1 MGLDFTIIP
10 SYLDILITGTYW
22 TVALSTLSIFFS
34 LVGGVFFAVVQLN
47 RHAIVRWP
55 FSGIAWLFMGTPLLL
70 QLFLIYFG
78 LVQIGID
85 LNAFTAGVIALS
97 LHFAVYNADI
107 IKSAIV
113 AVDKGQ
119 YEASRSVGLSQ
130 LQAMRKVIVPQAIAN
145 VTPALGNMMIAL
157 LKESSLVSVI
167 GVMELTLSSQRAI
180 SDSFRPFEFYIA
192 AAAIYYILNLGLEYG
207 VRNAERRSARYR

>member
-1 MGLDFTIIP
+1 MGLDFSIIP
-10 SYLDILITGTYW
+10 EYADLLLEGTLW
-22 TVALSTLSIFFS
+22 TIALTVLAVFFS
-34 LVGGVFFAVVQLN
+34 LAGGVIFAVAQLS
-47 RHAIVRWP
+47 RHAFVRWP
-55 FSGIAWLFMGTPLLL
+55 FAGVAWLFMGTPLLL

-78 LVQIGID
+78 LVQIGLD

-97 LHFAVYNADI
+97 LHFAVYNSDI
-107 IKSAIV
+107 IKSAIL

-119 YEASRSVGLSQ
+119 HEASRSLGLGR
-130 LQAMRKVIVPQAIAN
+130 LQAMRKIIVPQAIAN

-167 GVMELTLSSQRAI
+167 GVMELTLSAQRAI

-192 AAAIYYILNLGLEYG
+192 AAVIYYVLNLGLEMA